1 MNTALLTPMF
11 AEAWSALLA
20 NRLRSVLTMLGM
32 IIGVSAVIL
41 MLAIGG
47 GVQKEVSSSISGL
60 GSNLLVITAGTS
72 RHGGIVSGAGSGA
85 TLTLED
91 AEAIAVL
98 PDVVASSPSTGV
110 MAQVVAGPTN
120 WATSVNG
127 VTPAWFI
134 VNEWQASDGRVFSER
149 EERAGARVAVI
160 GQTVAE
166 KLFGAR
172 APVGEYIRVKGVT
185 FAVIG
190 VLDKRG
196 QGFGGQDRD
205 DQIVVPLTSSTRL
218 LQANE
223 IRGTIRN
230 ISVSVASAEALEPV
244 TDDIIR
250 LLRRQHRLIPG
261 EQDDFTVANL
271 TSITD
276 TLNIATRAVSLLLA
290 AIGSISLVVGGIGI
304 MNIMLV
310 SVTERTRE
318 IGIRMAI
325 GASRAAIRV
334 QFLMEALMLSLIGC
348 GIGVLVGTSLSKLV
362 NAFISFETEV
372 SLVSVLVAFAV
383 SASIGIFFGW
393 WPATRAARLS
403 PIEALR
409 S

>member
-1 MNTALLTPMF
+1 MTSPLFAAMF
-11 AEAWSALLA
+11 AEAWGALLA
-20 NRLRSVLTMLGM
+20 NRLRSLLTMLGM

-47 GVQKEVSSSISGL
+47 GVQREVSASISGL
-60 GSNLLVITAGTS
+60 GSNLLIITAGS
-72 RHGGIVSGAGSGA
+72 GRSGGIFGGAGTGA
-85 TLTLED
+85 TLKIDD
-91 AEAIAVL
+91 AEAIATL
-98 PDVVASSPSTGV
+98 PNVIAAAPSTAV
-110 MAQVVAGPTN
+110 PAQVVAGPTN
-120 WATSVNG
+120 WATNVSG
-127 VTPAWFI
+127 VTPSWFV
-134 VNEWQASDGRVFSER
+134 VNEWQASEGRIFTER
-149 EERAGARVAVI
+149 EDRAGARVAVI

-172 APVGEYIRVKGVT
+172 DAQGQLIRIKGVT
-185 FAVIG
+185 FTVIG
-190 VLDKRG
+190 VLDRRG

-205 DQIVVPLTSSTRL
+205 DQIAVPLTSSTRL

-223 IRGTIRN
+223 FRGTIRN
-230 ISVSVASAEALEPV
+230 ISVSIASAEALEPA

-250 LLRRQHRLIPG
+250 LLRRLHRLRPG
-261 EQDDFTVANL
+261 EQDDFQVANL
-271 TSITD
+271 TAITD
-276 TLNIATRAVSLLLA
+276 TLTVATKAVSLLLA

-325 GASRAAIRV
+325 GASRAAIRL

-348 GIGVLVGTSLSKLV
+348 GIGVLLGTSLATLAD
-362 NAFISFETEV
+362 NFIGFQTEITPAA
-372 SLVSVLVAFAV
+372 VLVAFAV
-383 SASIGIFFGW
+383 SAAIGIFFGW
-393 WPATRAARLS
+393 WPANRAARLS